1 VDKPAAKE
9 VVKKAGKKAHSQ
21 DLKQDDT
28 SSDLPWN

>member
-9 VVKKAGKKAHSQ
+9 VVKKAGKKTKTD

-28 SSDLPWN
+28 NADLPWN